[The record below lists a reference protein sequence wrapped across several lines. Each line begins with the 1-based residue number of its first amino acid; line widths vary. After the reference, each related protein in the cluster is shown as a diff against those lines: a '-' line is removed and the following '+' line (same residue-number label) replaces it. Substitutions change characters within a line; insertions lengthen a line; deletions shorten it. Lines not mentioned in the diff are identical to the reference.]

1 MEVKICTTTMLKPMY
16 TTPHPLAGDKVP
28 LTVFDLAT
36 FDTFVPTVLAYP
48 PPAPPD
54 NRALK
59 EGLLTAVAAHPHLAG
74 RFTVDEKGWLFLH
87 LNNEGVLVVEAT
99 VSGDMADVLAGGVVA
114 QDHFSELYPTIRKEK
129 VGVAVLQVKLNRFEC
144 GGLVIGIISHH
155 QVADGHSMS
164 NFLTSWAAIV
174 RAGHDHDD
182 KLATPVSP
190 SPFLNRAATVVSRIP
205 PAPVFDHRAIE
216 FNAGDGR
223 DSISGYSVIPMNRI
237 KNLKVSFTAEFVAEL
252 KARVG
257 GAAGCSTFQCLL
269 AHVWKKVTAARGLN
283 SGDFTQVRV
292 AVNCR
297 GRADPPAPASFFG
310 NMVLWAFPRLR
321 VGDLLSSSY
330 GVVAGVIRDA
340 VARVDGEYIQSFVD
354 FGAANDASGERQVTA
369 TAAPP
374 LGTVMCPDLEVDSWL
389 GFRFHE
395 TDLGTG
401 PPCAFVA
408 PDLPVDGLMV
418 FVPSATVDGGVNVF
432 IGLVEGHVEEFH
444 KICYSL
450 D

>member
-1 MEVKICTTTMLKPMY
+1 MEATTYTTTMLKPVY

-28 LTVFDLAT
+28 LTVFDRAT

-48 PPAPPD
+48 APAPPD
-54 NRALK
+54 NRKLK
-59 EGLLTAVAAHPHLAG
+59 AGLLSVVTAHPHLAG
-74 RFTVDEKGWLFLH
+74 RLAVDDQGRVFLH
-87 LNNEGVLVVEAT
+87 LNNEGVLVVEVT
-99 VSGDMADVLAGGVVA
+99 VSGDMAAVLAGGVVPH
-114 QDHFSELYPTIRKEK
+114 DHFSGLYPTIPK
-129 VGVAVLQVKLNRFEC
+129 VKLNRFEC

-164 NFLTSWAAIV
+164 SFLTAWAAMV
-174 RAGHDHDD
+174 RAGD
-182 KLATPVSP
+182 AT
-190 SPFLNRAATVVSRIP
+190 SPFLDRAATAVPRMP
-205 PAPVFDHRAIE
+205 PAPVSPHRPIE
-216 FNAGDGR
+216 FNATCDGR
-223 DSISGYSVIPMNRI
+223 SSSTSGYSVVPMNKI

-252 KARVG
+252 KARVAG
-257 GAAGCSTFQCLL
+257 GDGSGDGAARCSTFQCLL
-269 AHVWKKVTAARGLN
+269 AHVWKKVTAARGLS

-297 GRADPPAPASFFG
+297 SRANPPAPASFFG
-310 NMVLWAFPRLR
+310 NMVLWAFPRLK

-330 GVVAGVIRDA
+330 GGVVGVIRDA
-340 VARVDGEYIQSFVD
+340 VARVDSEYIQSFVD
-354 FGAANDASGERQVTA
+354 FGAAASAEEDDGGEQRVAA
-369 TAAPP
+369 TAPP
-374 LGTVMCPDLEVDSWL
+374 PPGTVMCPDMEVDSWL
-389 GFRFHE
+389 GFRFHQ

-418 FVPSATVDGGVNVF
+418 FVPSAAAEGGVDVF